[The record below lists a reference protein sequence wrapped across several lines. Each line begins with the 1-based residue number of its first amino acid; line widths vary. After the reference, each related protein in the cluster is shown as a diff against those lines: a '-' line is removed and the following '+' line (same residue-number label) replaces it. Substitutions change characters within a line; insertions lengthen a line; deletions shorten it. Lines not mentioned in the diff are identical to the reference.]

1 MGSRERSALRDEL
14 QVMRLTR
21 ALDGGASAPPSAAVV
36 GADGAPHTCTR
47 PMRAIASV
55 RRTTI
60 SQASGLKLLWPRSE
74 RNNPQPP
81 VSRSRDA
88 SVRSRSRTLDRAS
101 AAPLG
106 GKCCKRPTER
116 EITRD
121 RDELSLYELQE
132 LGYRSCLLR
141 VPAANYRTTN
151 DTRPGMTVSAS
162 LAKDDE

>member
-1 MGSRERSALRDEL
+1 M
-14 QVMRLTR
+14 VMRLTC

-36 GADGAPHTCTR
+36 GADGALHTCTR
-47 PMRAIASV
+47 PTRASTRV
-55 RRTTI
+55 RRVTI
-60 SQASGLKLLWPRSE
+60 AQPSGLKLSWPRSE
-74 RNNPQPP
+74 RNSLQLM
-81 VSRSRDA
+81 VRSSRDA

-116 EITRD
+116 EITRG
-121 RDELSLYELQE
+121 RCELSLCELRE
-132 LGYRSCLLR
+132 LCYLSCLLR
-141 VPAANYRTTN
+141 VPAANYRTPN